1 MLNLKHCVRIQCF
14 RNDGNKSQAMS
25 VVLYGVST
33 YLISKKTMVDKTVIK
48 TIRFAFFIVVHTE
61 LMMQRNAETH
71 KKAHGYDRAE
81 SVY

>member
-1 MLNLKHCVRIQCF
+1 MI
-14 RNDGNKSQAMS
+14 
-25 VVLYGVST
+25 
-33 YLISKKTMVDKTVIK
+33 DKTVIK

-81 SVY
+81 SVYWWEGAVLTTVIVSPNGRY

>member
-1 MLNLKHCVRIQCF
+1 MVCN
-14 RNDGNKSQAMS
+14 
-25 VVLYGVST
+25 VLVST

-48 TIRFAFFIVVHTE
+48 TIRFAFTIVVHTE

-71 KKAHGYDRAE
+71 KKAPGYDRAE